1 MEQIPQ
7 FIKEYAFDIVLEL
20 HKSRWFIKNNITDPR
35 FALEFLSRI
44 LMGKYSNISSLY
56 SRHAPNLSSHELHLI
71 KKKII
76 ENNLFNTLISKGF
89 SKQFSVKKPLQFLLN
104 TQLLINLPVF
114 SNNKIAWHN

>member
-20 HKSRWFIKNNITDPR
+20 HKSRWFINNNVTDPR
-35 FALEFLSRI
+35 FALEFLSKT
-44 LMGKYSNISSLY
+44 LMEKYSYNSNLSSPH
-56 SRHAPNLSSHELHLI
+56 SPNLSNTELHLI

-76 ENNLFNTLISKGF
+76 ENNLLNTLIKQGF
-89 SKQFSVKKPLQFLLN
+89 SKQFSSKKQLQFLLN

-114 SNNKIAWHN
+114 SNTKITWYN